1 MSKRNLLLGTA
12 AGKVGDLVF
21 YRAGGEQRTRAKV
34 TPNNPKTYA
43 QQAQRSRLANVTLT
57 YRALSALCKDTFT
70 NRKPNQTPFNAFS
83 ADALPVAPYLPKSNA
98 DNGEFVLSHVMVSKG
113 SVPVPWTEHR
123 ATSQGGEITL
133 PYAAAENPTT
143 IGQLAADLIAY
154 RPCCFAQGGT
164 LVLALLYNNDDVN
177 PGKHIARYVKIPIDT
192 ANNTALSTLGITVT
206 TQQATE
212 QLIANTKILLP
223 TSAVFFG
230 FAAVIEKPK
239 SGGGYDVCDSRLTLN
254 SDAEDS
260 YDEFLTDEAAITA
273 AESYGGTQGAC
284 VINS

>member
-34 TPNNPKTYA
+34 TPNNPKTYT

-83 ADALPVAPYLPKSNA
+83 ADALLTAPYLHKDDAAKGQFIIAPTLVA
-98 DNGEFVLSHVMVSKG
+98 KG
-113 SVPVPWTEHR
+113 SVPVPWTQVSAQNDSFKVYANLAIPTAPH
-123 ATSQGGEITL
+123 TVGEL
-133 PYAAAENPTT
+133 AAAL
-143 IGQLAADLIAY
+143 IGW
-154 RPCCFAQGGT
+154 RPCCFETGG
-164 LVLALLYNNDDVN
+164 ALIIAILESPNDIGVDT
-177 PGKHIARYVKIPIDT
+177 HRARYIKIPIDP
-192 ANNTALSTLGITVT
+192 NSQVNLSTLGVVVNV
-206 TQQATE
+206 QAGTE
-212 QLIANTKILLP
+212 DNPALTIISIAVGSTN
-223 TSAVFFG
+223 FG
-230 FAAVIEKPK
+230 GAAVVEKPK
-239 SGGGYDVCDSRLTLN
+239 TGGGYDVCDARLTLC
-254 SDAEDS
+254 SIAQEVYEDFCD
-260 YDEFLTDEAAITA
+260 DESKRAA